1 MQSHQLVSITE
12 SQKASMPKPI
22 FKIPSMVE
30 IEATPWNGFKV
41 ASTFSGCGGSC
52 LGYRIAGY
60 KVVYANEFIE
70 SARQTYKANHPN
82 SFLDPRDIRKIN
94 ADDILEKINLKK
106 GELDLF
112 DGSPPCAAFSIGG
125 KREAGWGKEKK
136 YSETTQRVDDLFF
149 EYARILDGLQP
160 KVFVAENVAGLVQGT
175 AKGYFKRI
183 LTK

>member
-1 MQSHQLVSITE
+1 
-12 SQKASMPKPI
+12 MPKPI
-22 FKIPSMVE
+22 YKIPSMVE
-30 IEATPWNGFKV
+30 IEATPLNGFKV

-60 KVVYANEFIE
+60 KVIYANEFIE

-82 SFLDPRDIRKIN
+82 SYLDPSDIRKIT
-94 ADDILEKINLKK
+94 ADDILDKINLKK

-125 KREAGWGKEKK
+125 KREAGWGKEKN

-149 EYARILDGLQP
+149 EYARILNGLQP
-160 KVFVAENVAGLVQGT
+160 KVFVAENVYGLVQGT
-175 AKGYFKRI
+175 AKGYFKRNI
-183 LTK
+183 NQTKRLRLQRKM